1 MFAVITIYIRQG
13 RSEEQ
18 KAQLVK
24 EITEVTC
31 RILNTQ
37 KDKVSIAIIEL
48 PDTNIGRAGVLLSR
62 ENK

>member
-1 MFAVITIYIRQG
+1 VPIITIYIKQG

-24 EITEVTC
+24 EITEVTS
-31 RILNTQ
+31 RVLNTQ
-37 KDKVSIAIIEL
+37 KEKVVVAIVEL

-62 ENK
+62 EKP

>member
-1 MFAVITIYIRQG
+1 MPVITIYMREG

-24 EITEVTC
+24 EVTEVTC

-37 KDKVSIAIIEL
+37 KEEVIVAIVEL

-62 ENK
+62 EKA

>member
-1 MFAVITIYIRQG
+1 MPIITIYIRQG

-24 EITEVTC
+24 EITEATC

-37 KDKVSIAIIEL
+37 KEKVVVAIIEL
-48 PDTNIGRAGVLLSR
+48 PDTNIARAGVLVSR
-62 ENK
+62 EK

>member
-1 MFAVITIYIRQG
+1 MPIITIYIRQG

-31 RILNTQ
+31 RVLDTQ
-37 KDKVSIAIIEL
+37 KEKVVVAIVEL
-48 PDTNIGRAGVLLSR
+48 PDANLARGGVLVSR
-62 ENK
+62 EKL

>member
-1 MFAVITIYIRQG
+1 MPIITIYIKQG

-24 EITEVTC
+24 EITEVTS
-31 RILNTQ
+31 RVLNTQ
-37 KDKVSIAIIEL
+37 KEKVVVAIVEL

-62 ENK
+62 EKP

>member
-1 MFAVITIYIRQG
+1 MPIITIYIRQG

-31 RILNTQ
+31 RVLNTQ
-37 KDKVSIAIIEL
+37 KEKVVVAIVEL
-48 PDTNIGRAGVLLSR
+48 PDANLAKGGVLVSR
-62 ENK
+62 EKL